1 MTDRDGGDMLALGMA
16 VFFVVTVL
24 IAGLAMFPA
33 ARDGV
38 LADADRWRGRL
49 LAAVSRWQ
57 GSASARAAD
66 SSRTLGRRAGWMGRL
81 LHRRRWLLALT
92 LAVLLVPPLLI
103 LQTQRQ
109 LSWDDFGG
117 GGASHAADSH
127 VVELLRGERLAPP
140 PDLPPAVFLAAEA
153 ARIRGA
159 SVVAPQAIASADRR
173 WARIAPDFQQR
184 VLAIYRVMR
193 EEHGYEM
200 VLVEGFRSPERQA
213 ALAAK
218 GGAVTLAGAGQ
229 SCHQYGLAVDSA
241 LYRDGKLQWDME
253 DAWTRRGYFLYG
265 ELAVEA
271 GLEWGGNWRSIKDY
285 VHLEMKVEC
294 RHARRAAGR

>member
-1 MTDRDGGDMLALGMA
+1 MGNRDGGNMLALGMA
-16 VFFVVTVL
+16 VFFLVAVL
-24 IAGLAMFPA
+24 LGWLAVFPA

-38 LADADRWRGRL
+38 LAGVDRWRARV
-49 LAAVSRWQ
+49 AAVAGRWQ
-57 GSASARAAD
+57 GNAGARASD
-66 SSRTLGRRAGWMGRL
+66 SSRALRGRGARLGQMLR
-81 LHRRRWLLALT
+81 RRRWLLVATIAALA
-92 LAVLLVPPLLI
+92 LPPLLI
-103 LQTQRQ
+103 LQLGRQ
-109 LSWDDFGG
+109 VLWDDFGG
-117 GGASHAADSH
+117 GAGFTADSH

-153 ARIRGA
+153 AQMRGA
-159 SVVAPQAIASADRR
+159 AVVAPREISSADRK

-193 EEHGYEM
+193 DVHGYEM
-200 VLVEGFRSPERQA
+200 VLVEGYRSPERQA

-218 GGAVTLAGAGQ
+218 GGAVTRAGAGQ

-241 LYRDGKLQWDME
+241 LYRDGRLQWDME
-253 DAWTRRGYFLYG
+253 DPWTRRGYFLYG

-285 VHLEMKVEC
+285 VHLELKSDC
-294 RHARRAAGR
+294 RQARRAAGR

>member
-1 MTDRDGGDMLALGMA
+1 MGNRDGGNMLALGMA
-16 VFFVVTVL
+16 VFFLVAVL
-24 IAGLAMFPA
+24 LGWLAVFPA

-38 LADADRWRGRL
+38 LAGVDRWRARV
-49 LAAVSRWQ
+49 AAVAGRWQ
-57 GSASARAAD
+57 GNAGARASD
-66 SSRTLGRRAGWMGRL
+66 SSRALRGRGARLGQMLR
-81 LHRRRWLLALT
+81 RRRWLLVATIAALA
-92 LAVLLVPPLLI
+92 LPPLLI
-103 LQTQRQ
+103 LQLGRQ
-109 LSWDDFGG
+109 VLWDDFGG
-117 GGASHAADSH
+117 GAGFTTDSH

-153 ARIRGA
+153 AQMRGA
-159 SVVAPQAIASADRR
+159 AVVAPREISSADRK

-193 EEHGYEM
+193 DVHGYEM
-200 VLVEGFRSPERQA
+200 VLVEGYRSPERQA

-218 GGAVTLAGAGQ
+218 GGAVTRAGAGQ

-241 LYRDGKLQWDME
+241 LYRDGRLQWDME
-253 DAWTRRGYFLYG
+253 DPWTRRGYFLYG

-285 VHLEMKVEC
+285 VHLELKSDC
-294 RHARRAAGR
+294 RQARRAAGR

>member
-24 IAGLAMFPA
+24 LAWLAVFPA

-38 LADADRWRGRL
+38 LAGADRWRKHL
-49 LAAVSRWQ
+49 LATISRWQ
-57 GSASARAAD
+57 GRAGERAAD
-66 SSRTLGRRAGWMGRL
+66 SSRTLGRGAGWMGRL
-81 LHRRRWLLALT
+81 LHRRRWLLAAT
-92 LAVLLVPPLLI
+92 IAVLLVPPLLI
-103 LQTQRQ
+103 LQTRRQ

-117 GGASHAADSH
+117 GGAGLAADSH

-153 ARIRGA
+153 ARMRGA
-159 SVVAPQAIASADRR
+159 AVAPQGIASADRK

-213 ALAAK
+213 ELAAK

-285 VHLEMKVEC
+285 VHLEMKTEC
-294 RHARRAAGR
+294 RQARRAAGR

>member
-1 MTDRDGGDMLALGMA
+1 MDGGSMLALGMA
-16 VFFVVTVL
+16 VFFLVTVL
-24 IAGLAMFPA
+24 VAWLAVFPA
-33 ARDGV
+33 ARDG
-38 LADADRWRGRL
+38 L
-49 LAAVSRWQ
+49 LAAVDRWRRRTMAVAARWQ
-57 GSASARAAD
+57 GSAGARASGSSRVLRGGSAR
-66 SSRTLGRRAGWMGRL
+66 LGGM
-81 LHRRRWLLALT
+81 LHRRRWLLAAT
-92 LAVLLVPPLLI
+92 LAVLLVPPLVI
-103 LQTQRQ
+103 LQLGRQ
-109 LSWDDFGG
+109 SMWEDFGG
-117 GGASHAADSH
+117 GAGFSTDSH

-140 PDLPPAVFLAAEA
+140 PELPPAVFLAAEA
-153 ARIRGA
+153 SQMRGTA
-159 SVVAPQAIASADRR
+159 VVAPREISSADRK
-173 WARIAPDFQQR
+173 WARISPDFQQR

-193 EEHGYEM
+193 EVHGYEM
-200 VLVEGFRSPERQA
+200 VLVEGYRSPERQA

-218 GGAVTLAGAGQ
+218 GGSVTRAGAGQ

-285 VHLEMKVEC
+285 VHLEMKAEC

>member
-1 MTDRDGGDMLALGMA
+1 MLALGMA

-24 IAGLAMFPA
+24 IAWLAIFPA

-38 LADADRWRGRL
+38 LEGADRWRARL
-49 LAAVSRWQ
+49 LAVVVRWQ
-57 GSASARAAD
+57 GSAGARAAG
-66 SSRTLGRRAGWMGRL
+66 SSRTLGRGVGWMGRL
-81 LHRRRWLLALT
+81 LRRRRWLLVAT
-92 LAVLLVPPLLI
+92 IAVLLVPPLLI
-103 LQTQRQ
+103 LQTRRQ

-117 GGASHAADSH
+117 GGFAADSH

-140 PDLPPAVFLAAEA
+140 PELPPAVFLAAEA
-153 ARIRGA
+153 SPMRGA
-159 SVVAPQAIASADRR
+159 AVVAPQQISSADRK
-173 WARIAPDFQQR
+173 WARISPDFQQR

-200 VLVEGFRSPERQA
+200 VLVEGYRSAERQA

-229 SCHQYGLAVDSA
+229 SCHQYGLAIDSA

-285 VHLEMKVEC
+285 VHLEMKAEC
-294 RHARRAAGR
+294 RHARRVAGR